1 MEKHM
6 AQQST
11 LDLVLQVSQG
21 ALLIPLKKTAS
32 ILGLEPQT
40 VRNRLT
46 EKRFELAPVKIGS
59 RNFFRVSDIAKL
71 IDASAATASTPKPG
85 RPRKSSKAS
94 K

>member
-46 EKRFELAPVKIGS
+46 EKRFELAPVVIPPFLERAKS
-59 RNFFRVSDIAKL
+59 R
-71 IDASAATASTPKPG
+71 G
-85 RPRKSSKAS
+85 
-94 K
+94 